1 MTASVPTP
9 SPLPPPSIPREPPAE
24 TDQPAAEAKDGPG
37 AGVGG
42 AREGRVSEGDVDA
55 EVAGGVEKKANEG
68 DHAMD
73 GGDAPPPAPATVFR
87 IRLKQPPSSL
97 RHKMSVPELCRNFSA
112 VAWCAKL
119 NAIACASE
127 TCARI
132 PRFWNYACG
141 WCPTC
146 KSIYGCRLG
155 GYAGPW
161 KWFSNNDKDCCGEH
175 FISEEKQ
182 GRKLTE
188 HEINDVASLHCSP
201 VSNFSAYVSPEAAAQ
216 SAATTTWGSGVTAAA
231 FDPTRGGSVITVVIV
246 EGFGGALWSGLIGG
260 MPLAVHKVLL
270 RMKVQPASNGKV
282 EETSAVSR
290 PTLGVAKTEEV
301 QPVRTGQLTVGAKGP
316 EEGPISKSVRFGS
329 GNAGQGYTS
338 EEVKVLFLILVDL
351 CRRTAGLQHPLP
363 ASQVGANN
371 IIIRLHYIDG
381 NYTVLPEVVEA
392 SLGPHMQNMPRPR
405 GADAAGLLLRELE
418 LHPPAEDWHRRN
430 MFGGPW
436 SDPEDLGP
444 LDNTMKSK
452 LGGSLSSP
460 MSKLVE
466 DQDEL
471 SGVQGLWPRKR
482 RFSERDA
489 AFGLK
494 TSVGLGSY
502 LGIMGSRRDVIT
514 AVWKTGLDGVWYK
527 EMCFV
532 VHSGKS

>member
-1 MTASVPTP
+1 MTRQS
-9 SPLPPPSIPREPPAE
+9 
-24 TDQPAAEAKDGPG
+24 
-37 AGVGG
+37 
-42 AREGRVSEGDVDA
+42 
-55 EVAGGVEKKANEG
+55 
-68 DHAMD
+68 
-73 GGDAPPPAPATVFR
+73 
-87 IRLKQPPSSL
+87 
-97 RHKMSVPELCRNFSA
+97 
-112 VAWCAKL
+112 
-119 NAIACASE
+119 
-127 TCARI
+127 
-132 PRFWNYACG
+132 PRFIG
-141 WCPTC
+141 
-146 KSIYGCRLG
+146 SIQKNPDSIL
-155 GYAGPW
+155 
-161 KWFSNNDKDCCGEH
+161 
-175 FISEEKQ
+175 Q
-182 GRKLTE
+182 
-188 HEINDVASLHCSP
+188 
-201 VSNFSAYVSPEAAAQ
+201 
-216 SAATTTWGSGVTAAA
+216 
-231 FDPTRGGSVITVVIV
+231 
-246 EGFGGALWSGLIGG
+246 
-260 MPLAVHKVLL
+260 
-270 RMKVQPASNGKV
+270 KVQPASNGKV

>member
-132 PRFWNYACG
+132 PRGLFSVFSSGSVQLHWGQWPPAQNDAAPRWFQTSKG
-141 WCPTC
+141 L
-146 KSIYGCRLG
+146 LG
-155 GYAGPW
+155 AGP
-161 KWFSNNDKDCCGEH
+161 SGIMAADVIITDSGIMHVAGVPLEH

-270 RMKVQPASNGKV
+270 RM
-282 EETSAVSR
+282 
-290 PTLGVAKTEEV
+290 
-301 QPVRTGQLTVGAKGP
+301 
-316 EEGPISKSVRFGS
+316 IMDF
-329 GNAGQGYTS
+329 
-338 EEVKVLFLILVDL
+338 
-351 CRRTAGLQHPLP
+351 
-363 ASQVGANN
+363 
-371 IIIRLHYIDG
+371 
-381 NYTVLPEVVEA
+381 
-392 SLGPHMQNMPRPR
+392 
-405 GADAAGLLLRELE
+405 GLL
-418 LHPPAEDWHRRN
+418 
-430 MFGGPW
+430 
-436 SDPEDLGP
+436 
-444 LDNTMKSK
+444 
-452 LGGSLSSP
+452 
-460 MSKLVE
+460 
-466 DQDEL
+466 
-471 SGVQGLWPRKR
+471 
-482 RFSERDA
+482 
-489 AFGLK
+489 
-494 TSVGLGSY
+494 
-502 LGIMGSRRDVIT
+502 
-514 AVWKTGLDGVWYK
+514 
-527 EMCFV
+527 
-532 VHSGKS
+532 